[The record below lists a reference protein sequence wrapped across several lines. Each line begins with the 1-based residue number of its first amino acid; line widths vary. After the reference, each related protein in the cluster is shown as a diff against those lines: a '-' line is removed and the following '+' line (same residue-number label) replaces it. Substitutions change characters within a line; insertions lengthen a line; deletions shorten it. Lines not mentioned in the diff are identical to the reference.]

1 MHNIY
6 KPFGGICN
14 SEICCYINIMRL
26 FQNPN
31 AARRNS
37 SMKDIG
43 FPIYKLIKS
52 CVRANDSIHIPNI
65 G

>member
-6 KPFGGICN
+6 KPFGGN
-14 SEICCYINIMRL
+14 ADLYSYINIMRL

-31 AARRNS
+31 AARRNAS
-37 SMKDIG
+37 IKDIG
-43 FPIYKLIKS
+43 FPIQKLIKS